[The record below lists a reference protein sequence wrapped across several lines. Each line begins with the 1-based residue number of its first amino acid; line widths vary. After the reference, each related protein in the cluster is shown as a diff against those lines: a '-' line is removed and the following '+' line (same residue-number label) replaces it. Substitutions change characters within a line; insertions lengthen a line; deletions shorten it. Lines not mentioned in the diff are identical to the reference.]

1 MATERRKHEGEETR
15 QGVRGSA
22 RAAGP
27 SPRPSGSASPRAARV
42 RQAPVPADATDARP
56 EPLTSADRDHPSAAS
71 LATAPVDPVDPPTL
85 LEALLSISH
94 LGIAVADRRL
104 RLTRVN
110 EAFARITG
118 LSVQAHRGRTVQA
131 VLGALASE
139 AEADLERV
147 LRTGEPL
154 LDRRVSGVVHAGD
167 AGWAAPPGD
176 EVTPSEGRRYARVS
190 YLPLHERLVGGQP
203 GAVCG
208 VLAVIAETTTRV
220 RAGAERERAVRQA
233 RAAQAEAER
242 TTAELQAIIESMPDG
257 VYIGTVDG
265 LTLTNQRGLELL
277 GASSLDELRGAVGEV
292 SARLQNRDATT
303 GRRLSTD
310 EQPFVRALHGEAS
323 VREVSL
329 NRLNDGAER
338 IVRSAAAP
346 IVVDGRITGAVAV
359 NSDVTGMVRQREA
372 KTLLAE
378 AGHLLA
384 SSPDHL
390 RALQEIV
397 QRLVP
402 RIADLVSIQVRAE
415 NGSYRQVAA
424 AHVVPAER
432 PVLDELAA
440 MMARYTAAAR
450 GLPAR
455 ALTERRALL
464 LSEVAESAVSA
475 IAGDGDG
482 AALRALV
489 QRIGPRSA
497 IAAPLV
503 AHGEPFGV
511 LLAATT
517 RSDRRLDEVDR
528 QLFEELAARAA
539 LAIDAAR
546 LHAAEQ
552 RARAAAEAASHAKS
566 VFLATM
572 SHEIRTPIN
581 AIMGYAELLEMG
593 LSGPMTDG
601 QIQQLGR
608 IRASSRH
615 LLSLVNDVLDLA
627 KVESGRMLVHREAA
641 DAPASIAGALT
652 LVHPQ
657 AAARQIL
664 LADLCPDG
672 ALVRYMGDPQ
682 RVEQILVNL
691 VANAIRFTEPGGRVT
706 LSCDLVAPSVA
717 RAAGAQLAI
726 GTDCC
731 CALHVEDTGIGIEPE
746 HQVTIFEPFV
756 QVESG
761 HTRTREGSGLGL
773 AISRRLARLMSG
785 DLTLESTPGHG
796 SRFTLWLPGVPHV
809 GDASGVPG
817 ADSCTIPDRREA
829 SRTAQGLTQVSEY
842 LLRSLDSIVARYVD
856 RVRADPGIP
865 TSHTLSDAELRDH
878 TATLLSDILQ
888 SLAIVEESGGAPTP
902 LMRDGSEIQ
911 RVIADRHGRLR
922 RQLGYSLDELRRE
935 RALLRAEVLHRA
947 RRLDPGT
954 PGLGETIAL
963 VETLLARAEMT
974 AEGGFE
980 SG

>member
-1 MATERRKHEGEETR
+1 MATERQKRETEQAR
-15 QGVRGSA
+15 TGARGTA

-27 SPRPSGSASPRAARV
+27 SGRPTRDA
-42 RQAPVPADATDARP
+42 QLPADAVDRP
-56 EPLTSADRDHPSAAS
+56 RSGGAAAS
-71 LATAPVDPVDPPTL
+71 AEAEHPVEHPLERPALADPVDPPTL
-85 LEALLSISH
+85 LEALLAISH
-94 LGIAVADRRL
+94 LGIAVADRQL

-110 EAFARITG
+110 QAFARITG
-118 LSVQAHRGRTVQA
+118 LAVEAHRGRTVQE
-131 VLGALASE
+131 VLGGLAAA
-139 AEADLERV
+139 AEVDLERV
-147 LRTGEPL
+147 LQTAEPL
-154 LDRRVSGVVHAGD
+154 LDRRVSGVVRAGE
-167 AGWAAPPGD
+167 AGGWTPPADSGTVSD
-176 EVTPSEGRRYARVS
+176 EGRRYARVS
-190 YLPLHERLVGGQP
+190 YLPLRQRQAGVEP

-233 RAAQAEAER
+233 RIALAEAER

-257 VYIGTVDG
+257 VYIGTTEG
-265 LTLTNQRGLELL
+265 LTLINQRGLDLL
-277 GASSLDELRGAVGEV
+277 GASSVEELQGAMGEI
-292 SARLQNRDATT
+292 SARLQNRDASS
-303 GRRLSTD
+303 GRRLAAD
-310 EQPFVRALHGEAS
+310 EQPFGRALSGVAS
-323 VREVSL
+323 VREVLL
-329 NRLNDGAER
+329 NRLSDGAER
-338 IVRSAAAP
+338 VVRSAAAP

-359 NSDVTGMVRQREA
+359 NSDVTAMVRQRDA
-372 KTLLAE
+372 KSLLAE

-397 QRLVP
+397 ERLVP
-402 RIADLVSIQVRAE
+402 RIADVVTIQVRAE

-424 AHVVPAER
+424 AHAVPSER
-432 PVLDELAA
+432 PLLDDLATV
-440 MMARYTAAAR
+440 MARYATSAR

-455 ALTERRALL
+455 ALTKRRALL
-464 LSEVAESAVSA
+464 LDPVPATLVDGIGGDAE
-475 IAGDGDG
+475 GD
-482 AALRALV
+482 ALRGVL
-489 QRIGPRSA
+489 QRVGPRSA

-503 AHGEPFGV
+503 AHGEPFGL

-517 RSDRRLDEVDR
+517 RPDRRLDEVDR

-552 RARAAAEAASHAKS
+552 RARSAAEAASHAKS

-593 LSGPMTDG
+593 LSGPMTEG

-641 DAPASIAGALT
+641 DAPASVAGALT

-706 LSCDLVAPSVA
+706 LSCDLVATPVA

-726 GTDCC
+726 GTECC
-731 CALHVEDTGIGIEPE
+731 CALRVEDTGIGIEPE
-746 HQVTIFEPFV
+746 HQATIFEPFV

-785 DLTLESTPGHG
+785 DLTLESTPGQG

-809 GDASGVPG
+809 GDASAVPA
-817 ADSCTIPDRREA
+817 ADSCTIPERRDA

-842 LLRSLDSIVARYVD
+842 LLRSIDSIVSRYVEL
-856 RVRADPGIP
+856 VRTHPDIP
-865 TSHTLSDAELRDH
+865 SARNLNDAELRDH

-902 LMRDGSEIQ
+902 LMRDSSEIQ

-922 RQLGYSLDELRRE
+922 RQLGYSLAELRRE
-935 RALLRAEVLHRA
+935 RALLRDELLHRA

-954 PGLGETIAL
+954 PGLSEAIAL